1 MAEKDFETLSKKIIV
16 YCASPVCDTSPTVA
30 RELADRGFDNI
41 HDYEAG
47 MSDWNEAGHPVDSG
61 HPARETEVTI

>member
-41 HDYEAG
+41 HD
-47 MSDWNEAGHPVDSG
+47 
-61 HPARETEVTI
+61 